1 MKKNAEKQHSFS
13 VVQSKMQ
20 EKNIKFQKSYKIPEK
35 NIAPGRRCVIKLANV
50 QMGFCQKA
58 GKGEMQEV
66 RISIE
71 SKQAVGSERDHT
83 EMKMQG
89 TLQKQGEARVIE
101 YTDMETG
108 DATIITMQKGMVSM
122 QKRGTIETDFIFE
135 QGKTCSTLYKTPFGS
150 LNATILPTHVQVK
163 LEERSGKID
172 LEYVMNIAGA
182 QVVTQLKLCYE
193 EC

>member
-1 MKKNAEKQHSFS
+1 
-13 VVQSKMQ
+13 
-20 EKNIKFQKSYKIPEK
+20 
-35 NIAPGRRCVIKLANV
+35 
-50 QMGFCQKA
+50 
-58 GKGEMQEV
+58 MQEV

-71 SKQAVGSERDHT
+71 SKQAVGSERDQT
-83 EMKMQG
+83 EMKLQG

-122 QKRGTIETDFIFE
+122 QKKGTIETEFIFE
-135 QGKTCSTLYKTPFGS
+135 QGKSCSTLYKTPFGS
-150 LNATILPTHVQVK
+150 MDVTIFPTHVQVK
-163 LEERSGKID
+163 LEEHGGKIS

>member
-1 MKKNAEKQHSFS
+1 
-13 VVQSKMQ
+13 
-20 EKNIKFQKSYKIPEK
+20 
-35 NIAPGRRCVIKLANV
+35 
-50 QMGFCQKA
+50 
-58 GKGEMQEV
+58 MQEV

-101 YTDMETG
+101 TEGPADV
-108 DATIITMQKGMVSM
+108 TIITMQKGMVSM